1 MVNKTKNSRES
12 KIIVSVEH
20 NYDTQLLLQGL
31 KREETRFYKVNLLSP
46 TLLTT
51 FVVY

>member
-1 MVNKTKNSRES
+1 MVKFIWLTKQKIQES

-31 KREETRFYKVNLLSP
+31 KIFPEKKQDFIRSICFHQPY
-46 TLLTT
+46 
-51 FVVY
+51 